1 MHRFF
6 VNHKKEK
13 KGEDVSLDSLRHQLK
28 NVLRFRKDDF
38 IEIFDDTSFE
48 YSIRILDDN
57 CDFGEIISKRIRKIE
72 MYPEIILCQSF
83 IKNDRFE
90 LILEK
95 SSELGVTQIIPM
107 ITERVQSGSKL
118 KNFDSKHSRWRKI
131 IQEAVEQS
139 GGNVIPTI
147 ESFHTFKDLLNLFD
161 DQYEKILFWEK
172 FENFDVNND
181 RRISLT
187 EFRTMSNTLFDA
199 QLSEKESV
207 YYFELIDTNSKGM
220 ILFNEFCAFM
230 IKRKIALQ

>member
-6 VNHKKEK
+6 VNHIKEK

-95 SSELGVTQIIPM
+95 SSEL
-107 ITERVQSGSKL
+107 E
-118 KNFDSKHSRWRKI
+118 RKI
-131 IQEAVEQS
+131 
-139 GGNVIPTI
+139 
-147 ESFHTFKDLLNLFD
+147 
-161 DQYEKILFWEK
+161 
-172 FENFDVNND
+172 
-181 RRISLT
+181 
-187 EFRTMSNTLFDA
+187 
-199 QLSEKESV
+199 
-207 YYFELIDTNSKGM
+207 
-220 ILFNEFCAFM
+220 
-230 IKRKIALQ
+230 